1 MLMSDEAHRQNL
13 QLIEEVGQL
22 LTTLQLPEVL
32 RHIVDITSRITHA
45 SRISLLFED
54 TGRWVY
60 YTHGHNLSDK
70 EEAYAAQEVIK
81 RGFSGW
87 VMRERRGDIIYDID
101 TDDRWYKFPDYFHEV
116 RSAVGVPLIYRDK
129 VLGAL
134 VASHPH
140 VGYYADTHLHLLHTL
155 SLQASVAIYNA
166 QTFALLESQKRQLHA
181 VLQAVPDVL
190 LVLDSSGYVR
200 MASDAILQLLDG
212 LTVERIV
219 GMKMDALA
227 QIDDV
232 FGAVLPTVSGQMPE
246 YGEWSFEARS
256 NKRKRDYLITVSV
269 WYTPNRAETGYVIVM
284 KDITT
289 MRNLARVKDDVMS
302 LVRHDL
308 AQPLYLIKGYN
319 SLLADDLGMNGDPL
333 GLLTYAR
340 QIDDATVRME
350 RLLEK
355 LMMVEKARSST
366 LEMVERVALNT
377 LAQNAYH
384 DQAPFA
390 QNKHITLINQ
400 IATTEE
406 AEIVGDALMLQQSME
421 NLIGNAIKYTPM
433 QGTVTVETRTE
444 DSWFTFTVTDSGIGI
459 AAEELDYVFESFYR
473 AKNADGMAKGSGIGL
488 NLVRT
493 IIEKH
498 GGHVGVSS
506 TLGKGSRFW
515 FKLPVVLQ

>member
-1 MLMSDEAHRQNL
+1 MSEEPQLSAL
-13 QLIEEVGQL
+13 QLIEEIGRL

-32 RHIVDITSRITHA
+32 QHIVDITSRITHA
-45 SRISLLFED
+45 SQISLLFED
-54 TGRWVY
+54 NGRWTH
-60 YTHGHNLSDK
+60 YTHGHNLSDH
-70 EEAYAAQEVIK
+70 EESSIAQEIVK

-87 VMRERRGDIIYDID
+87 MMRERRGDVIHDV
-101 TDDRWYKFPDYFHEV
+101 TVDDRWYTFPNHFHEA

-181 VLQAVPDVL
+181 VLQAVADVL
-190 LVLDSSGYVR
+190 LVLDASGSVL
-200 MASDAILQLLDG
+200 MASDAIVQLLDG
-212 LTVERIV
+212 LTVERII
-219 GMKMDALA
+219 GMKLDALA

-232 FGAVLPTVSGQMPE
+232 FSAVLPTVSGQMPE

-269 WYTPNRAETGYVIVM
+269 WDTPNRAEVGYVIVM

-289 MRNLARVKDDVMS
+289 LRNLARVKDDVMS

-308 AQPLYLIKGYN
+308 AQPLYLIKGFN
-319 SLLADDLGMNGDPL
+319 ALLADDLTTHGDPL
-333 GLLTYAR
+333 GLLNYTQ
-340 QIDDATVRME
+340 QIDSATVRME
-350 RLLEK
+350 QLLEK
-355 LMMVEKARSST
+355 MMMVEQVRIST
-366 LEMVERVALNT
+366 LEMVEQVTLNV
-377 LAQNAYH
+377 LAQKAYQ

-390 QNKHITLINQ
+390 HIKQ
-400 IATTEE
+400 IVLVNHILAAPEVV
-406 AEIVGDALMLQQSME
+406 IVGDALMLQQSME

-433 QGTVTVETRTE
+433 YGTVTVETYLE
-444 DSWFTFTVTDSGIGI
+444 DSWFTFAVTDTGIGI

-498 GGHVGVSS
+498 GGQVGVSS